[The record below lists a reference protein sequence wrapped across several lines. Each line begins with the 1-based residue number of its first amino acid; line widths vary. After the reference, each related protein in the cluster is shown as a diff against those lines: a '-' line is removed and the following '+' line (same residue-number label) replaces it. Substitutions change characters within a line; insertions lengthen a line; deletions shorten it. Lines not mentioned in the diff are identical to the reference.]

1 MLRFGRNFRFCIFL
15 VRPIIYRISNERRGG
30 GDSTLFD
37 VWIHSNSNTPPSIH
51 MSALL
56 TKSCFSLFM
65 ISYHLLYQW
74 LNLNHLWRQL
84 VHFLLLKGH
93 FFCKVIFSG
102 LVFYIVNF
110 LLIKIFVFPVAN
122 YWQIFFCVK
131 FRFFSKGVFL
141 FLLLLVRNFIELLN
155 CFQQ

>member
-1 MLRFGRNFRFCIFL
+1 MN
-15 VRPIIYRISNERRGG
+15 
-30 GDSTLFD
+30 TLELE
-37 VWIHSNSNTPPSIH
+37 HSPSIH

-131 FRFFSKGVFL
+131 FRFFSKGVFFFYFYWL
-141 FLLLLVRNFIELLN
+141 GILLN
-155 CFQQ
+155 CWIVFNNKITWQCDCKTM